1 MQFSLKRPVLVT
13 TGRAQMIRVMKLTA
27 IIFFAVCMQAT
38 AKSYSQKVT
47 LNLQNVSLEKVFKEI
62 KRQSGFLFLYNTDEL
77 KKVGKVSV
85 NVKDEEV
92 EVALNVSLSSTGFTY
107 KIIDKTIVLNSK
119 PLIETAA
126 AIIVETAIEVKGKV
140 TDSEGK
146 PLVGATIL
154 IKGTSIGAKT
164 DATGNFSIHAE
175 PTATLIISYV
185 GYEAAEVK
193 VGDRTSIS
201 IQLKSTNT
209 IGEQVIVIGYGTQK
223 KKDLTGA
230 VSTLSA
236 KDLENRPNTQFG
248 YAIEGK
254 AAGVQVIRSS
264 GQPQAGFTIR
274 VRGTSSITSGS
285 DPLYVVDG
293 VPTYNTNEIN
303 PADIE
308 SISILK
314 DASSAAIYGSSG
326 ANGVVLITTKR
337 GKNQKMRLSFN
348 TSVSVSKAW
357 KKMDMLNGSQFKD
370 LATEMGA
377 TTDWNKYNA
386 NTNWQDEVFRNALTQ
401 NYQLSATGG
410 TKKTSYYISGAAI
423 NQNGIVLNNNVKRAT
438 FKANIDHQLTK
449 ILKLGTSISF
459 SNWKDIDASENN
471 RNGVIARLYTTIPN
485 IGIRD
490 IDKPGEYARSPFIND
505 LENPISTVYQPE
517 HLFKNNR
524 YHGNVY
530 AEAEV
535 ISGLKL
541 KSLFGFE
548 KSNGIY
554 TSFQDSVQTR
564 YGKSMGGLASENTFD
579 YKYWVS
585 ENTANFNKKI
595 KDHNIA
601 AMAGFIISRET
612 NDNLYKSSNDFSGAK
627 DQNVSSGNVKSRPSP
642 DFAQKS
648 HASFIG
654 RFNYSYKD
662 KYYLTSNFR
671 ADGSGQF
678 TPNHRWGYFPSFST
692 GWRISQEDF
701 FKNVTG
707 ISELKLR
714 AGWGLV
720 GNDRA
725 RPYAWY
731 GLVDTM
737 QKYLIGGS
745 AQTAFINTTLE
756 NTDLKWEK
764 TSQYDI
770 GLDLAFLNNRLA
782 FVVDY
787 YSKKTS
793 DLLIEVPIPG
803 SVGIPGNTALQ
814 NAGSIEN
821 KGFEFQVISKNI
833 VKTNLRWTTDFNISF
848 NKGKVLD
855 IVGTTMHTGTV
866 NPAGTS
872 LNTAIVQAG
881 SPLGSFYGKISQGV
895 DPATGKINFMQTAAG
910 GTDSVGIIGN
920 ANPKFIYGLTNSF
933 VYKNFTLDVFF
944 QGVSGNKI
952 LNATEILTQS
962 MSLPMN
968 QSAAVLARWKKPGDI
983 TNIPGVSPSNWD
995 NSAVSTR
1002 YIESGSYMRLKALTI
1017 GYNMPQSVLSKFK
1030 MSRFLLYVTAEN
1042 LLTFTNYSGFDP
1054 EVSAFSGKNQGTTN
1068 QNTAP
1073 GVDYGTYPQSRDFIL
1088 GLNISF

>member
-1 MQFSLKRPVLVT
+1 
-13 TGRAQMIRVMKLTA
+13 
-27 IIFFAVCMQAT
+27 
-38 AKSYSQKVT
+38 
-47 LNLQNVSLEKVFKEI
+47 
-62 KRQSGFLFLYNTDEL
+62 
-77 KKVGKVSV
+77 
-85 NVKDEEV
+85 
-92 EVALNVSLSSTGFTY
+92 
-107 KIIDKTIVLNSK
+107 
-119 PLIETAA
+119 
-126 AIIVETAIEVKGKV
+126 
-140 TDSEGK
+140 
-146 PLVGATIL
+146 
-154 IKGTSIGAKT
+154 
-164 DATGNFSIHAE
+164 
-175 PTATLIISYV
+175 
-185 GYEAAEVK
+185 
-193 VGDRTSIS
+193 
-201 IQLKSTNT
+201 
-209 IGEQVIVIGYGTQK
+209 
-223 KKDLTGA
+223 
-230 VSTLSA
+230 
-236 KDLENRPNTQFG
+236 
-248 YAIEGK
+248 
-254 AAGVQVIRSS
+254 
-264 GQPQAGFTIR
+264 
-274 VRGTSSITSGS
+274 
-285 DPLYVVDG
+285 
-293 VPTYNTNEIN
+293 
-303 PADIE
+303 
-308 SISILK
+308 
-314 DASSAAIYGSSG
+314 
-326 ANGVVLITTKR
+326 
-337 GKNQKMRLSFN
+337 
-348 TSVSVSKAW
+348 
-357 KKMDMLNGSQFKD
+357 
-370 LATEMGA
+370 
-377 TTDWNKYNA
+377 
-386 NTNWQDEVFRNALTQ
+386 
-401 NYQLSATGG
+401 
-410 TKKTSYYISGAAI
+410 
-423 NQNGIVLNNNVKRAT
+423 
-438 FKANIDHQLTK
+438 
-449 ILKLGTSISF
+449 
-459 SNWKDIDASENN
+459 
-471 RNGVIARLYTTIPN
+471 
-485 IGIRD
+485 
-490 IDKPGEYARSPFIND
+490 
-505 LENPISTVYQPE
+505 
-517 HLFKNNR
+517 
-524 YHGNVY
+524 
-530 AEAEV
+530 
-535 ISGLKL
+535 
-541 KSLFGFE
+541 
-548 KSNGIY
+548 
-554 TSFQDSVQTR
+554 
-564 YGKSMGGLASENTFD
+564 MGGLASENTFD

-895 DPATGKINFMQTAAG
+895 DPATGKIKYMQTAAG
-910 GTDSVGIIGN
+910 AADSVGIIGN

-933 VYKNFTLDVFF
+933 VYKNFTLDIFF